1 MTKEQALA
9 RVRELRDGCD
19 GRDGGLV
26 AQAVTIALEHGN
38 SRQAVAA
45 QLDLDETEL
54 VERYPLHVKN
64 AGKVGSLR
72 RYGDPIPIVNLDQD

>member
-9 RVRELRDGCD
+9 RVRELRDG
-19 GRDGGLV
+19 GDGGLV
-26 AQAVTIALEHGN
+26 AQAVTTALEHGN

-45 QLDLDETEL
+45 QLDLDEAEL

-64 AGKVGSLR
+64 AAKVGSIR
-72 RYGDPIPIVNLDQD
+72 RHGDPIPVVNLDQD